1 MSKREITQLVALIS
15 KATRKF
21 EKKEKKKQDEMIKP
35 RNLYKLLW
43 NASASADASTYDAYF
58 IQEVMR
64 VVSELLADF
73 ITAKDIEAKQY
84 IHYQLM
90 RVVND
95 PVIEFEPELTDA
107 AVGFWYLGP

>member
-43 NASASADASTYDAYF
+43 NASASTYDAYF

-64 VVSELLADF
+64 VVSELLAEF

-84 IHYQLM
+84 IHYQIV

-95 PVIEFEPELTDA
+95 PVVEFEPELTDA